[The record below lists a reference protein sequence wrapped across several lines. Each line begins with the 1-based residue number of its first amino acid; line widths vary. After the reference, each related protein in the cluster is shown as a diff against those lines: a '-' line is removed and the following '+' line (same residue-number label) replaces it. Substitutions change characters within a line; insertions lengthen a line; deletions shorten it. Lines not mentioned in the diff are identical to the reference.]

1 MKALRKLFF
10 DTKMTWPRVIIFSLI
25 TTVIT
30 VMALVIPFIAHTSAV
45 QIGVTF
51 ECWIF
56 FALIIIMNCEK
67 PLEAGLKTFVFFIIS
82 QPLIYLLQI
91 PFGGTFDNFLMN
103 YPRWFIWT
111 VLTFPGAMLA
121 WFVKKDNIW
130 SALILSV
137 ATGFL
142 SYEVIYYLKGFLDY
156 FPHNTIALI
165 VTLLIIVVL
174 ILTLLQNTTTRLI
187 CTGITMIVAIVSLIF
202 IFFVASKSMQI
213 YQIESNVPNQWEIV
227 SVEGDDIGD
236 ISLNSDKDS
245 FVVNADTY
253 GSCDVTVKGQ
263 DEDTQ
268 VYTIEYNNK
277 DGIQFYRHSPQ

>member
-1 MKALRKLFF
+1 MKELRKLFF

-30 VMALVIPFIAHTSAV
+30 VMALVIPFVARTSAV
-45 QIGVTF
+45 NIGVTF
-51 ECWIF
+51 ECWIL

-67 PLEAGLKTFVFFIIS
+67 PLEAGLKTFVFFLIS
-82 QPLIYLLQI
+82 QPLIFLLQI
-91 PFGGTFDNFLMN
+91 PFGGTFGNFVAN

-111 VLTFPGAMLA
+111 VLTFPGAILA

-142 SYEVIYYLKGFLDY
+142 SYEVIYYLKGFIDY
-156 FPHNTIALI
+156 FPQNTIALV

-174 ILTLLQNTTTRLI
+174 ILTLLQNTKTRLI
-187 CTGITMIVAIVSLIF
+187 CTGITVAIAIVSIVF

-213 YQIESNVPNQWEIV
+213 YQIESDIPNQWEIV

-236 ISLNSDKDS
+236 IKINSEKDS
-245 FVVNADTY
+245 FVVNADNY
-253 GSCDVTVKGQ
+253 GSCNVTVKGQ

-268 VYTIEYNNK
+268 VYTIEYDSKN
-277 DGIQFYRHSPQ
+277 GIQFFRHYPQ

>member
-30 VMALVIPFIAHTSAV
+30 VMALVIPFIARTSAV
-45 QIGVTF
+45 NIGVTF

-67 PLEAGLKTFVFFIIS
+67 PLEAGLKTFVFFLIS
-82 QPLIYLLQI
+82 QPLIFLLQI

-111 VLTFPGAMLA
+111 LLCFPGAMLA

-142 SYEVIYYLKGFLDY
+142 SYEVVYYLKGFIDY
-156 FPHNTIALI
+156 FPKNTIALI

-174 ILTLLQNTTTRLI
+174 ILTLLQNTKTRLI
-187 CTGITMIVAIVSLIF
+187 CTGITVAITIVSLIF
-202 IFFVASKSMQI
+202 IFFVASKTMQI
-213 YQIESNVPNQWEIV
+213 YQIESEIPNQWEIV

-236 ISLNSDKDS
+236 ISINQEKDS
-245 FVVNADTY
+245 FVVNADNY

-263 DEDTQ
+263 NEDKQ
-268 VYTIEYNNK
+268 IYTIEYDSKN
-277 DGIQFYRHSPQ
+277 GIQFYRHSPQ